1 MTSGHKGYF
10 SAHTRDSYTLQKT
23 SSIILAG
30 YGAAKGIE
38 YLRERAADKGKLI
51 VDLKKKKKKK
61 KKEPSWARV
70 TRTAALS
77 TPSVLLAIHLAGNT
91 NLRRWVDRKYESILG
106 K

>member
-1 MTSGHKGYF
+1 MTSGHKGYL
-10 SAHTRDSYTLQKT
+10 SARTRDSYTLQKT

-38 YLRERAADKGKLI
+38 YLRERADEKGKLI

-61 KKEPSWARV
+61 EPPWVRV
-70 TRTAALS
+70 TRAAALS

-91 NLRRWVDRKYESILG
+91 NFRRWVDRKYNSILG
-106 K
+106 KV